1 MCLIIVIKEYND
13 QLIKDMETAY
23 SRNSDGFGLMY
34 SKNNK
39 LITDKIIPKNF
50 KDCLNLFNL
59 HKEHTN
65 KMAIHFRFTTEG
77 VSTLENCH
85 PFISFD
91 NENKSIG
98 LMHNGA
104 RLPIPLLNKKNS
116 DTYFFNENYLKPL
129 FRQNKNILNSKYF
142 IEELES
148 HINSDKLVFLDSKA
162 NQFFIINSNEG
173 NYVGKNWY
181 SNDYWNIIPTSSY
194 NSYRNYDYSKSF
206 DNQYNYDTETY
217 NNLPYQNNFDDDY
230 SFYPNDL
237 KAKDLINM
245 DLKDIDLLIDDLF
258 LSDQQEI
265 LSELIFELCEKLR
278 TKTDNNQLM
287 LIDEKLEGLKK

>member
-1 MCLIIVIKEYND
+1 
-13 QLIKDMETAY
+13 
-23 SRNSDGFGLMY
+23 
-34 SKNNK
+34 
-39 LITDKIIPKNF
+39 
-50 KDCLNLFNL
+50 
-59 HKEHTN
+59 
-65 KMAIHFRFTTEG
+65 
-77 VSTLENCH
+77 
-85 PFISFD
+85 
-91 NENKSIG
+91 
-98 LMHNGA
+98 MHNGA
-104 RLPIPLLNKKNS
+104 RLPIPLLNNS

-194 NSYRNYDYSKSF
+194 NSYKNYDYSKSF

-237 KAKDLINM
+237 KAKDIINM

>member
-1 MCLIIVIKEYND
+1 M
-13 QLIKDMETAY
+13 
-23 SRNSDGFGLMY
+23 
-34 SKNNK
+34 
-39 LITDKIIPKNF
+39 
-50 KDCLNLFNL
+50 
-59 HKEHTN
+59 
-65 KMAIHFRFTTEG
+65 
-77 VSTLENCH
+77 
-85 PFISFD
+85 
-91 NENKSIG
+91 
-98 LMHNGA
+98 
-104 RLPIPLLNKKNS
+104 
-116 DTYFFNENYLKPL
+116 
-129 FRQNKNILNSKYF
+129 NSKYF
-142 IEELES
+142 IEELGN

-162 NQFFIINSNEG
+162 NQFFIINSDEG

-206 DNQYNYDTETY
+206 DDQYNYDTETF

-245 DLKDIDLLIDDLF
+245 DLKDIDELIDELF

-265 LSELIFELCEKLR
+265 LSELIFELCEKLK

-287 LIDEKLEGLKK
+287 LIDDKLEGLKK